1 MCSRYSQCLK
11 ITQSV
16 TFEPLNLFFKKS
28 LKLPGFGIFNELLSS
43 QNVKEARFARNI
55 ECDFS
60 VIPNT
65 VSSKATKTVQKFF
78 RGHLDFSQNCQIW
91 EHSQNKKSA
100 EKYEFKVFSKINFN
114 IYSAGFL
121 LSISL
126 ATVISYRSQKDQRI
140 LAIFILR
147 SLATMIY
154 TRAKKCQS
162 VTGFKN
168 VEGVLSKHLK
178 VGCQHQFSIGKLY
191 RISKLFIN
199 TQIFDHELSVL

>member
-60 VIPNT
+60 VIFKHCVFQSNKNCSEIFQGSLRFQSKLPNLGT
-65 VSSKATKTVQKFF
+65 LVEQKVQNM
-78 RGHLDFSQNCQIW
+78 SQ
-91 EHSQNKKSA
+91 SA

-140 LAIFILR
+140 LSIFIL
-147 SLATMIY
+147 
-154 TRAKKCQS
+154 
-162 VTGFKN
+162 
-168 VEGVLSKHLK
+168 
-178 VGCQHQFSIGKLY
+178 
-191 RISKLFIN
+191 
-199 TQIFDHELSVL
+199 